1 MFNDKINTT
10 ISNGVETIG
19 GKYIVPKRIFTVS
32 WSWTDNEGQL
42 HTKDF
47 NNIIYFTDSSVNI
60 LSETTLDESMKD
72 YDDGTWVLTKQNIIF
87 ILGGLGITKRQYL
100 TQKIIFHN

>member
-1 MFNDKINTT
+1 MFNDKIDSI
-10 ISNGVETIG
+10 ISNGVATIG
-19 GKYIVPKRIFTVS
+19 GKYIIPKVVFTVS
-32 WSWTDNEGQL
+32 WYWTDDEGQM

-72 YDDGTWVLTKQNIIF
+72 YDDGTWLLTKIKYYIYTWGFGEYKKTISHPENYF
-87 ILGGLGITKRQYL
+87 P
-100 TQKIIFHN
+100 